1 MPLRMPP
8 KVQAAYREERRA
20 AAAAPDAATAWRHL
34 ERAHI
39 LAQPFAVAHVGSH
52 IAMLRQ
58 GVRDHDTREIAGQ
71 VIRVIVAAPP
81 SLLGRYPT
89 GNTGRA
95 RVALRATLPVPE
107 DLASLLATGGQL
119 DPSSRT

>member
-1 MPLRMPP
+1 MALRLTPELRN
-8 KVQAAYREERRA
+8 AYRAERRSA
-20 AAAAPDAATAWRHL
+20 AVAGDPATAWYHL

-52 IAMLRQ
+52 VAMLRQ
-58 GVRDHDTREIAGQ
+58 GLRDRDGIEVAGQ
-71 VIRVIVAAPP
+71 VLRAAVAAPP

-95 RVALRATLPVPE
+95 RVPLRAEMPIPE
-107 DLASLLATGGQL
+107 DLAVTL
-119 DPSSRT
+119 DRHRAR

>member
-1 MPLRMPP
+1 MPLEVR
-8 KVQAAYREERRA
+8 AAYRKERRA
-20 AAAAPDAATAWRHL
+20 AGAAPDAATVWRHL

-52 IAMLRQ
+52 FAMLRQ
-58 GVRDHDTREIAGQ
+58 GVRDRDTLEVVGQ
-71 VIRVIVAAPP
+71 LVRVIVAAPP

-107 DLASLLATGGQL
+107 DLARVLVPAGS
-119 DPSSRT
+119 PNP